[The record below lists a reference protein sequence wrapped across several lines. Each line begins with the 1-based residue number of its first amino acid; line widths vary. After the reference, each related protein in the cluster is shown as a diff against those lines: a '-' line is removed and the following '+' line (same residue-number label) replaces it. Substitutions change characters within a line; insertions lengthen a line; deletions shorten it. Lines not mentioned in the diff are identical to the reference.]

1 MPIPWPYSL
10 MSGPPEL
17 PGLMAASVWMTSML
31 MDSPLS
37 SVTEM
42 VRSRP
47 ETHPWVVEPARF
59 NPAGL
64 PMATTFSPTWSW
76 SESPSSEAVRFSASI
91 FSTARSVVVSVPM
104 TVAAYSS
111 LLSRTTIR
119 LAAPSMTWALV
130 RI

>member
-1 MPIPWPYSL
+1 MPMTWPYSL
-10 MSGPPEL
+10 ISGPPEL

-31 MDSPLS
+31 MVSPLS
-37 SVTEM
+37 RVTVI

-47 ETHPWVVEPARF
+47 ETQPWVVDPARF
-59 NPAGL
+59 KPAGL
-64 PMATTFSPTWSW
+64 PMATTFSPTCNWL
-76 SESPSSEAVRFSASI
+76 ESPSSEAVRFSASI
-91 FSTARSVVVSVPM
+91 LRTARSVVVSVPM
-104 TVAAYSS
+104 TWAAYSS